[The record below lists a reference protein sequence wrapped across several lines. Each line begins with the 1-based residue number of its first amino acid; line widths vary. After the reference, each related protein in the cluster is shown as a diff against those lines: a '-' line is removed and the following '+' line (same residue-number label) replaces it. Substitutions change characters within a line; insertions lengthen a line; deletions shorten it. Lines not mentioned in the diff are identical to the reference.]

1 MSPYSRIQPSE
12 FVDFFGLRV
21 TSPLQ
26 RIESV
31 RDDLQPILKLLNSY
45 SEILNQNG
53 SVAKHLHLPLFSSR
67 IEDRINGLFS
77 STRPPIV
84 SLAHDDTNCGIRPTW
99 VDLIQES
106 ISKDRFEMCDEHN
119 YRYIFRGVAV
129 EMSETDCDALSSD
142 ILRKL
147 LEASPEPDDM
157 QTEQEAR
164 AQLIQDLT
172 HLQRDVSER
181 ERDNVLHKQ
190 PTHAIEY

>member
-1 MSPYSRIQPSE
+1 
-12 FVDFFGLRV
+12 
-21 TSPLQ
+21 
-26 RIESV
+26 
-31 RDDLQPILKLLNSY
+31 
-45 SEILNQNG
+45 
-53 SVAKHLHLPLFSSR
+53 
-67 IEDRINGLFS
+67 
-77 STRPPIV
+77 
-84 SLAHDDTNCGIRPTW
+84 
-99 VDLIQES
+99 
-106 ISKDRFEMCDEHN
+106 MCDEHN